1 MLNIQKIIVK
11 LFIECANSDG
21 LTGFYYSHDG
31 YWSIGYESQGSKTK
45 VECADTCIH
54 DCFGINTYATTSTGA
69 CYHYK
74 DRDNLVTANMKF
86 RSYTKAYVKCS
97 GRNE

>member
-1 MLNIQKIIVK
+1 M
-11 LFIECANSDG
+11 FIECSNSDG
-21 LTGFYYSHDG
+21 LTGFDYSHDG
-31 YWSIGYESQGSKTK
+31 YWSIGHELQGSKTK

-54 DCFGINTYATTSTGA
+54 DCFGIHTYDITSTNSLHKT

-74 DRDNLVTANMKF
+74 DRANLVKPNMIF
-86 RSYTKAYVKCS
+86 DSNAKAYVKCS

>member
-1 MLNIQKIIVK
+1 MSRVLLNIQEINVK

-31 YWSIGYESQGSKTK
+31 YWSRGYEYQGSKTK

-54 DCFGINTYATTSTGA
+54 DCVGFNMVLYRSIGL

-74 DRDNLVTANMKF
+74 NRDDLVSANM
-86 RSYTKAYVKCS
+86 RVSRAKAYVKC
-97 GRNE
+97 